1 MGNNMVKEQKLYLMD
16 GSMLVN
22 GRMGKQNGHGTVT
35 PPYWKYV
42 REWKGNDF
50 HGQGTMIST
59 DGTKWIGEFRENKR
73 WNIREYD
80 NNGNITGK
88 YVNGENK

>member
-1 MGNNMVKEQKLYLMD
+1 MVKGHTLGLMD
-16 GSMLVN
+16 GSILGN

-35 PPYWKYV
+35 SPDGKYV

-50 HGQGTMIST
+50 HGQGTINST
-59 DGTKWIGEFRENKR
+59 DGTKCVGEFRKNKR

>member
-1 MGNNMVKEQKLYLMD
+1 
-16 GSMLVN
+16 
-22 GRMGKQNGHGTVT
+22 
-35 PPYWKYV
+35 
-42 REWKGNDF
+42 
-50 HGQGTMIST
+50 MIST
-59 DGTKWIGEFRENKR
+59 DGTKWVGEFRENKR